1 MVGVSVCHKNAY
13 GGIDDAAPSRWLQL
27 HRLFPS
33 CDGVP
38 EALACSAKGSATKPR
53 GSSAVGVVAPNMAA
67 CVRTAACRARVR
79 PGSTAAWSIRGRRAL
94 LAGFASRSLSVVV
107 SAYCA
112 ETSGARAWRSP
123 SRRRA
128 AENAQPDPP
137 DLVERLVD
145 VAVCSRLN
153 STTSTA
159 FQMMWFQ
166 QMGKPERL
174 RAHRP
179 RADLRRRHI
188 AARTDPEGGQPPG
201 PIPGE

>member
-1 MVGVSVCHKNAY
+1 MYVRKKAY

-27 HRLFPS
+27 HRLCPS
-33 CDGVP
+33 RGRVP
-38 EALACSAKGSATKPR
+38 KALAGSAVGNAAKPR
-53 GSSAVGVVAPNMAA
+53 GSSAVGAVAPNMAA
-67 CVRTAACRARVR
+67 CVRTGDHRVRVR
-79 PGSTAAWSIRGRRAL
+79 PSPTAAWSIRGRRAL
-94 LAGFASRSLSVVV
+94 LAGFASRSLSVVL

-112 ETSGARAWRSP
+112 GSSGARAWRSP

-145 VAVCSRLN
+145 VAVCSRL
-153 STTSTA
+153 SSATSTA
-159 FQMMWFQ
+159 FQTMWFQ

-188 AARTDPEGGQPPG
+188 AARTDPEGGRPPG
-201 PIPGE
+201 PMPGE